1 MAKGK
6 KTLIKEIKLL
16 PNDEILIN
24 GKEYIILEN
33 TKDIEKALTMKISS
47 NGNRLLRFEDEKKK
61 ARIDV
66 KRNIDIIKYTFE
78 SSETAKKFNKS
89 HNKTDLT
96 KNDKTEVIDNAN
108 SFVKARE
115 IIDTFTTKTGEN
127 YDVNNGKT
135 TLYMFEEIK

>member
-6 KTLIKEIKLL
+6 KTIIKEIKLL

-24 GKEYIILEN
+24 GKEYIILET

-47 NGNRLLRFEDEKKK
+47 NGNRLLRFEDENKK

-66 KRNIDIIKYTFE
+66 KRSIDVIKYTFA
-78 SSETAKKFNKS
+78 SSETTKKFNKS
-89 HNKTDLT
+89 HNKSDLT
-96 KNDKTEVIDNAN
+96 KGDKAEVIDNAN
-108 SFVKARE
+108 SFVKARK
-115 IIDTFTTKTGEN
+115 IIDSYTTKTSEN
-127 YDVNNGKT
+127 YDLNAGKT